1 MMYYSLGD
9 HLGSTRVV
17 LNADASRSEAYDYYA
32 YGLMLPGRSV
42 VSHGGTPSFTG
53 KKQNPLTQY
62 HYFIPLRS
70 MSRLRLVW
78 STLLR
83 LWHRAMAIS
92 GPAGGELPKL
102 VAV

>member
-1 MMYYSLGD
+1 MCHSPYAL
-9 HLGSTRVV
+9 LESTRVV
-17 LNADASRSEAYDYYA
+17 LNADGSHSEAYDYYA

-78 STLLR
+78 RALLR
-83 LWHRAMAIS
+83 LWHRAVVVS
-92 GPAGGELPKL
+92 GSAGGEVPKL